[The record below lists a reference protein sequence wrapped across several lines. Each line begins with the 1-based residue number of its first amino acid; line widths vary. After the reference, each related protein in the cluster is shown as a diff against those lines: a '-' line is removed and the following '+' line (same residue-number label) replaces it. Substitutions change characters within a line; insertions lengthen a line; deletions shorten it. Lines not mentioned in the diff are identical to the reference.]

1 MNDNYENLLYNVNE
15 PIVCEACLKEYKN
28 LDNPD
33 IALRDYVKVDVGFT
47 RIGIQIWCQRH
58 EKNIKNNLT
67 LKDSSSDI
75 ELNKYLEKNYLHIGG
90 PVLTDRVVF
99 LHTNNNIS
107 KSVPVSDEVSIS
119 GNIELLSSI
128 QKSKDVKSKLFL
140 GHAGWDS
147 GQLERE
153 IENGFFLIFISHFLK
168 IKFFIYRKIFRIIF
182 FLNRKFCNYIS
193 LVISNCSSGI
203 SS

>member
-1 MNDNYENLLYNVNE
+1 MNSLKNHFLISVPHLKDPFFEKSVVYL
-15 PIVCEACLKEYKN
+15 CEHDKKGAMGLIINKAIK
-28 LDNPD
+28 
-33 IALRDYVKVDVGFT
+33 
-47 RIGIQIWCQRH
+47 
-58 EKNIKNNLT
+58 KNNIT

-75 ELNKYLEKNYLHIGG
+75 ELNKYLGENYLHIGG
-90 PVLTDRVVF
+90 PVLTDRVLF
-99 LHTNNNIS
+99 LHTNNDIS

-153 IENGFFLIFISHFLK
+153 IENGDWLIQKSSTS
-168 IKFFIYRKIFRIIF
+168 IIF
-182 FLNRKFCNYIS
+182 EQEIDNIWIITTNFLGIEIGD
-193 LVISNCSSGI
+193 ISNTSGY
-203 SS
+203 S